1 MVEIIRNLR
10 DPRQVKFIENTINA
24 TTIKITLTDEEI
36 EQAYREQCLHYH
48 IEDIKSR
55 LEDILTEY
63 EDYPDDHQTTIGGIY
78 TRVTVG
84 DIRAKLNDTE
94 WLRKTAER
102 FDDALSDNG
111 SFMDSFWMTA
121 QRVIEEELEE

>member
-1 MVEIIRNLR
+1 MEIKRNLR
-10 DPRQVKFIENTINA
+10 DPRQVTFTEDTIQK
-24 TTIKITLTDEEI
+24 TEIKIKLTDEEI
-36 EQAYREQCLHYH
+36 EQAYREQCLNYH
-48 IEDIKSR
+48 IDDIKSR

-63 EDYPDDHQTTIGGIY
+63 EDDPDDYPTTIGGIY

-111 SFMDSFWMTA
+111 SFMDSFWNMA

>member
-1 MVEIIRNLR
+1 MEIKRNLR
-10 DPRQVKFIENTINA
+10 DPKQVKFIEDTIQKTEIA
-24 TTIKITLTDEEI
+24 IKLTDEEI
-36 EQAYREQCLHYH
+36 EQAYRERQLYYN

-63 EDYPDDHQTTIGGIY
+63 EDDPDDYPTTIGGIY

>member
-1 MVEIIRNLR
+1 MEIKRNLR
-10 DPRQVKFIENTINA
+10 DPRQVKFIEDTIKA

-36 EQAYREQCLHYH
+36 EEAYRERQLYYN

-63 EDYPDDHQTTIGGIY
+63 EDNPDDYPTTIGGIY

-84 DIRAKLNDTE
+84 NIRAKLNDTE